1 MKKIKNLREE
11 FPMLQQ
17 DLVYLD
23 SGALVQK
30 PQMVIDAINDF
41 YTKYA
46 ISNRTSDSILG
57 IQTEQMIT
65 NVRMKTAKLL
75 NVHWSQIFFNSGTT
89 EGLNYAAQLLAQLIE
104 PDDQILISPYNHTS
118 HIIPWVE
125 IAKQKQ
131 AKVIF
136 SENFLKDLN
145 EKTKIICY
153 TQINNTFNNSV
164 DLKALKAKAKQFGSI
179 IVNDAAQ
186 AISHEQVD
194 GQDVDIITFSTNKF
208 FGPTGLGI
216 IYINDKILNAVWP
229 KKYGGGAVQSIAKDG
244 SWKPND
250 QHFQRHE
257 PGTLNLAAIYGFNK
271 ALDFFNSFKLS
282 EMQAYLKELT
292 NYAHQ
297 QLAKLDNIEIKSKPD
312 DLIILFDV
320 LNSSAQEVSS
330 YLGHKNIYVRSGWF
344 CAKYL
349 ENILERPLIRVSLH
363 LYNNKSDI
371 DKLVKAIK
379 NGGDFLG
386 FI

>member
-136 SENFLKDLN
+136 SEDFLKDLN

-164 DLKALKAKAKQFGSI
+164 DLKTLKAKAKQFGSI

-194 GQDVDIITFSTNKF
+194 GQDADIITFSTNKF

-282 EMQAYLKELT
+282 EMQTYLKELT

>member
-11 FPMLQQ
+11 FPMLQH

-136 SENFLKDLN
+136 SEDFLKDLN

-164 DLKALKAKAKQFGSI
+164 DLKTLKAQAKQFGSI

-194 GQDVDIITFSTNKF
+194 GQDADIITFSTNKF

-229 KKYGGGAVQSIAKDG
+229 KKYGGGAVQTIAKDG

-282 EMQAYLKELT
+282 EMQTYLKELT

-297 QLAKLDNIEIKSKPD
+297 QLAKLTNIEIKSKPD

-330 YLGHKNIYVRSGWF
+330 YF
-344 CAKYL
+344 CL
-349 ENILERPLIRVSLH
+349 
-363 LYNNKSDI
+363 LYTSDAA
-371 DKLVKAIK
+371 DEHRDV
-379 NGGDFLG
+379 
-386 FI
+386 